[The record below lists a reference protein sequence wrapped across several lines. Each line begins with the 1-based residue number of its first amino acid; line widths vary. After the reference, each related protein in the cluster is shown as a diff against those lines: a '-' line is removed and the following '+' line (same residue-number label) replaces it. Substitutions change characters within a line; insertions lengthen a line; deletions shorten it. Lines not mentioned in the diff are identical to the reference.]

1 MTGKE
6 MALLWIER
14 LCRIGMGALFIYSAA
29 MKVDDPGLFADA
41 VSRYEFLPEF
51 SIGMFSLTM
60 SMLELIVGVA
70 LVATK
75 WTREAALLVTVML
88 LMFIV
93 ALAQAFVR
101 GLDISCGC
109 FGAPKIGGRAE
120 IAVALVR
127 DVVLLVPA
135 VWLMTRRNGWL
146 FARAARPAVALLV
159 GVTVGVCAHAEMA
172 VTDGPVRP
180 GEWNSDFKAVMKE
193 AERSHLPMVFVHTTP
208 ECTFCA
214 RLRKSLDGGAFQ
226 LWSAERAPLMAY
238 IDDLSPQ
245 SPSSSGRAALAFVKG
260 VVPGHLDFPHVGVYW
275 PREGG
280 VTNRVAFSGRRGL
293 MGVGRQGPQLVSE
306 VVAALDSA
314 LGDYLAGKQCRKAN
328 ELLKAGVKTISC
340 RVEGGG
346 GSVAMKPR
354 SGIFKEGEAV
364 KLSAAADEGF
374 VFVEW
379 RGPDG
384 TVAGRSPKLT
394 VQGGMPAGC
403 YLAHFRKASACSP
416 PVLVAPRGEQIA
428 HVGERFRYSVSLS
441 AESYP
446 VEFRVLG
453 GMPPGLKLR
462 GTASGVISG
471 YPTEAGTNDVEIA
484 VVGSDAAKTEVRFPL
499 RLVILP
505 AAAATSK

>member
-1 MTGKE
+1 MGRRDLW
-6 MALLWIER
+6 MAWIER
-14 LCRIGMGALFIYSAA
+14 LCRLGIGGMFVYSSLV
-29 MKVDDPGLFADA
+29 KIEDPGLFADA

-60 SMLELIVGVA
+60 SMLELIVG
-70 LVATK
+70 LTLIATK
-75 WTREAALLVTVML
+75 WTREAALMVSVML
-88 LMFIV
+88 VMFII
-93 ALAQAFVR
+93 ALLQAFVR
-101 GLDISCGC
+101 GLEISCGC

-127 DVVLLVPA
+127 DVVLLLPA
-135 VWLMTRRNGWL
+135 VWLAMRRNGWL
-146 FARAARPAVALLV
+146 FGRAGTQVSLIAIALLA
-159 GVTVGVCAHAEMA
+159 GLGARAEMA
-172 VTDGPVRP
+172 VSSGAVRP
-180 GEWNSDFKAVMKE
+180 GEWNADFRAVMVE
-193 AERSHLPMVFVHTTP
+193 AERAHRPMVFVHATP

-245 SPSSSGRAALAFVKG
+245 SPSPSGRAALEFVKG

-275 PREGG
+275 PRENGI
-280 VTNRVAFSGRRGL
+280 TNRVAFSGRRGL
-293 MGVGRQGPQLVSE
+293 MGVERQGPQLVSE
-306 VVAALDSA
+306 VMAALDSA
-314 LGDYLAGKQCRKAN
+314 LGDYLAGKPCRKAN

-364 KLSAAADEGF
+364 KLSAAADDGF

-403 YLAHFRKASACSP
+403 YLAHFRKTSACSP
-416 PVLVAPRGEQIA
+416 PVLAAPRGEQIA
-428 HVGERFRYSVSLS
+428 YVGERFRYSVSLS

-471 YPTEAGTNDVEIA
+471 YPTVAGTNDVEIA

-499 RLVILP
+499 RIVILP
-505 AAAATSK
+505 ADVATSK